1 MRKHMLYNRMCF
13 TYFVCNFRSSHQF
26 LNRYQTVT
34 ESNTPDIPRIGR
46 ESLVLERLPLD
57 GARVI
62 DIGCGEGWLTHLVAP
77 KTVTAVGIDPSTIAL
92 ERARA
97 SNGVSNGIF
106 VQASADDLPFD
117 PASTDV
123 AIYYNSLHHV
133 PEAIRDKALAEAARV
148 LSPGGLLC
156 IVEPEA
162 SGSCYELFQPIDDES
177 AVYAATYSLLLTIA
191 NGVEFQQVHEERFM
205 DGFIYRDF
213 RQFLDNA
220 LLVDAQRAELVSELE
235 GELRELFE
243 RLGEV
248 VEGGRRYDIVHR
260 LNLLR
265 RL

>member
-1 MRKHMLYNRMCF
+1 MA
-13 TYFVCNFRSSHQF
+13 
-26 LNRYQTVT
+26 
-34 ESNTPDIPRIGR
+34 ESNTPDIPRIDR

-77 KTVTAVGIDPSTIAL
+77 KSVTAVGIDPSAIAL

-97 SNGVSNGIF
+97 ANSACNTSFIEG
-106 VQASADDLPFD
+106 SADDLPFD
-117 PASTDV
+117 AASADV
-123 AIYYNSLHHV
+123 AIFYNSLHHV
-133 PEAIRDKALAEAARV
+133 PEAIRDKALAETARV

-162 SGSCYELFQPIDDES
+162 AGSCYELFQPIDDES
-177 AVYAATYSLLLTIA
+177 AVYATTYSLLLA
-191 NGVEFQQVHEERFM
+191 FAHGVLFQQLHEERFL

-213 RQFLDNA
+213 KQFLDSA
-220 LLVDAQRAELVSELE
+220 LIVDAQRAEVVIELE
-235 GELRELFE
+235 DELRDLFE

-248 VEGGRRYDIVHR
+248 VEGGRRYDMVHR
-260 LNLLR
+260 LSLIR

>member
-1 MRKHMLYNRMCF
+1 
-13 TYFVCNFRSSHQF
+13 
-26 LNRYQTVT
+26 VT

-46 ESLVLERLPLD
+46 ESIVLERLPLD

-77 KTVTAVGIDPSTIAL
+77 KSVTTVGIDPSAIAL
-92 ERARA
+92 QRARA
-97 SNGVSNGIF
+97 VNGASEGIF
-106 VQASADDLPFD
+106 IQASADDLPLD
-117 PASTDV
+117 SASVDV

-133 PEAIRDKALAEAARV
+133 AEVIQGKALAEAARV

-162 SGSCYELFQPIDDES
+162 EGSCYELFLPIDDES
-177 AVYAATYSLLLTIA
+177 AVYATTYNLLLAICS
-191 NGVEFQQVHEERFM
+191 GVEFQQVHEERFL

-213 RQFLDNA
+213 KQFLDNA
-220 LLVDAQRAELVSELE
+220 LVIDPQRAEVITELE
-235 GELRELFE
+235 DELRELFE

-248 VEGGRRYDIVHR
+248 VEGGRRYDMIHR

>member
-1 MRKHMLYNRMCF
+1 M
-13 TYFVCNFRSSHQF
+13 
-26 LNRYQTVT
+26 T
-34 ESNTPDIPRIGR
+34 ESNIPDLPRIGR

-62 DIGCGEGWLTHLVAP
+62 DVGCGEGWLTHLVAP
-77 KTVTAVGIDPSTIAL
+77 KSVTTVGIDPSAIAL

-97 SNGVSNGIF
+97 ANGVSNGIF
-106 VQASADDLPFD
+106 IQASADDLPLD
-117 PASTDV
+117 SASVDV

-133 PEAIRDKALAEAARV
+133 DQIIQEKALAETARV

-162 SGSCYELFQPIDDES
+162 RGSCYELFRPIDDES
-177 AVYAATYSLLLTIA
+177 AVYATTYNLLLAAASGI
-191 NGVEFQQVHEERFM
+191 EFQQVYEERFL

-213 RQFLDNA
+213 KHFLDDVVV
-220 LLVDAQRAELVSELE
+220 VDAQRADRVSELE
-235 GELRELFE
+235 DELREPFE

-248 VEGGRRYDIVHR
+248 VEGGRCYDMVHR

-265 RL
+265 RV

>member
-1 MRKHMLYNRMCF
+1 M
-13 TYFVCNFRSSHQF
+13 
-26 LNRYQTVT
+26 T
-34 ESNTPDIPRIGR
+34 ESDISKIPRIGR

-62 DIGCGEGWLTHLVAP
+62 DIGCGEGWLTRLVAP
-77 KTVTAVGIDPSTIAL
+77 KSVTTVGIDPSAIAL

-97 SNGVSNGIF
+97 ANGVSNGTFI
-106 VQASADDLPFD
+106 QASADNLPFD
-117 PASTDV
+117 PDSADV

-133 PEAIRDKALAEAARV
+133 PEAIRDKALAETARV
-148 LSPGGLLC
+148 LARGGLLC

-162 SGSCYELFQPIDDES
+162 SGSCFELFRPIDDES
-177 AVYAATYSLLLTIA
+177 AVFATTYNLLLTIA
-191 NGVEFQQVHEERFM
+191 NGVEFQQLHEERFI

-220 LLVDAQRAELVSELE
+220 LVVDAQRAEAVRELE
-235 GELRELFE
+235 DELRELFE
-243 RLGEV
+243 RIGEV
-248 VEGGRRYDIVHR
+248 VEGGRRYDMVHR

>member
-1 MRKHMLYNRMCF
+1 MA
-13 TYFVCNFRSSHQF
+13 
-26 LNRYQTVT
+26 
-34 ESNTPDIPRIGR
+34 ESNTSDIPRIGR

-77 KTVTAVGIDPSTIAL
+77 KTITTVGIDPSATAL

-97 SNGVSNGIF
+97 ANGSGKGIF
-106 VQASADDLPFD
+106 VQASADDLPID
-117 PASTDV
+117 PASVDLAT
-123 AIYYNSLHHV
+123 YYNSLHHV
-133 PEAIRDKALAEAARV
+133 PATIRDKALAETARV
-148 LSPGGLLC
+148 LAPGGLLC

-162 SGSCYELFQPIDDES
+162 SGSCYELFRPIDDES
-177 AVYAATYSLLLTIA
+177 AVYSATYSLLLEIA
-191 NGVEFQQVHEERFM
+191 KGGEFQQIHEERFV

-213 RQFLDNA
+213 EDFLDNA
-220 LLVDAQRAELVSELE
+220 VVVDAQRADMLDALEDELH
-235 GELRELFE
+235 ELFG

-248 VEGGRRYDIVHR
+248 VEGGRCYDMVHR

>member
-1 MRKHMLYNRMCF
+1 M
-13 TYFVCNFRSSHQF
+13 
-26 LNRYQTVT
+26 T
-34 ESNTPDIPRIGR
+34 ESNTSDIPRIGR
-46 ESLVLERLPLD
+46 EALILERLPLD
-57 GARVI
+57 GARAI

-77 KTVTAVGIDPSTIAL
+77 KSVATVGIDPSAIAL

-97 SNGVSNGIF
+97 ANGASNGTFI
-106 VQASADDLPFD
+106 QASADDLPLD
-117 PASTDV
+117 PASADV

-133 PEAIRDKALAEAARV
+133 PDAIRDKALAETARV
-148 LSPGGLLC
+148 LAPGGLLC

-162 SGSCYELFQPIDDES
+162 SGSCYELFRPIDDES
-177 AVYAATYSLLLTIA
+177 AVYAATYSLLHEIA

-205 DGFIYRDF
+205 DGYIYRDF

-220 LLVDAQRAELVSELE
+220 LVVDAERAEVVCELE
-235 GELRELFE
+235 VELRELFE

-248 VEGGRRYDIVHR
+248 VEGGRRYDMVHR